1 MIVDVTASIHFNID
15 RRDAAIYFS
24 QSGHQITMLST
35 GKCNVQALGQKMAD
49 AYPNDN
55 RQNDRIFQGNV
66 LDSCFDV
73 LPAGDGKDY
82 MFEFEQNMKVPC
94 DDLSVT
100 HIPFRLSAKARKVLR
115 LPTNPSRNCMK
126 PSVASLSMYS
136 LDVPTL
142 DVVGDRDLTTLT
154 ALACCPRLAFL
165 DSYSA
170 SN

>member
-136 LDVPTL
+136 HDVPTL
-142 DVVGDRDLTTLT
+142 DVVGG
-154 ALACCPRLAFL
+154 
-165 DSYSA
+165 
-170 SN
+170 